1 MELTDR
7 VLVVLGFFAGAVVG
21 AMAMLAPLTA
31 VGTGAHGLGAK
42 LLLIVGAAIGAVV
55 GARVNEA
62 SARALAA
69 ERTAELAA

>member
-7 VLVVLGFFAGAVVG
+7 VLVVLGFFAGAMVG

-31 VGTGAHGLGAK
+31 AGTGAHGLGAK
-42 LLLIVGAAIGAVV
+42 LLLIAGAAIGAVV

-69 ERTAELAA
+69 DRAADLAA

>member
-21 AMAMLAPLTA
+21 AMAVLAPLTA
-31 VGTGAHGLGAK
+31 TGTGAHGLGAK
-42 LLLIVGAAIGAVV
+42 LLLIAGAAIGAVV
-55 GARVNEA
+55 GARVNDA

-69 ERTAELAA
+69 DRAAELAA